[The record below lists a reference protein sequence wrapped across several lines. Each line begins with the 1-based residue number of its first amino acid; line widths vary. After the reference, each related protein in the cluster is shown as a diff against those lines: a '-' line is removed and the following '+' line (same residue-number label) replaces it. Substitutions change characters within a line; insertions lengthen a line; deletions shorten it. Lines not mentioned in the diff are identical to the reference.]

1 MLKLKVFLTGGRILL
16 VEKFLSEDKT
26 QPPNPVIAN
35 LKAAIMGIEGDY
47 RTEQENAA
55 LLEREGF
62 VSISS
67 RRISGFNDHDV
78 MLASKPRN

>member
-1 MLKLKVFLTGGRILL
+1 MLNLKVFLTGGQILL

-35 LKAAIMGIEGDY
+35 LMGAIIGIEGDY
-47 RTEQENAA
+47 RTEQDYAA
-55 LLEREGF
+55 LLVREGF
-62 VSISS
+62 VSICS